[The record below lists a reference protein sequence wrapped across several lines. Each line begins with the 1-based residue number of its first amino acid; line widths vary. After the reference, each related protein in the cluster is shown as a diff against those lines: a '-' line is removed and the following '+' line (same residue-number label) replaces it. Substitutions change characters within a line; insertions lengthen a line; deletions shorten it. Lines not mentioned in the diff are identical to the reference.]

1 MTTDIKNDD
10 FIKKNKSISIRLSD
24 EDYYKLIHMS
34 IRSEIPIS
42 QIIRTAIKVFYKLDI
57 FHIYY

>member
-24 EDYYKLIHMS
+24 EDYNKLMNMS
-34 IRSEIPIS
+34 IRTEIPIS
-42 QIIRTAIKVFYKLDI
+42 QIIRSAIKLFFKLDM
-57 FHIYY
+57 FHIN

>member
-24 EDYYKLIHMS
+24 EDYNKLMQMS
-34 IRSEIPIS
+34 IRSEIPVS
-42 QIIRTAIKVFYKLDI
+42 QIIRSAIKVFFKLDM
-57 FHIYY
+57 FHIN

>member
-24 EDYYKLIHMS
+24 EDYNKLMNMS
-34 IRSEIPIS
+34 TRTEIPIS
-42 QIIRTAIKVFYKLDI
+42 QIIRTAIKVFFKLDM
-57 FHIYY
+57 FHIN